1 MGIGARGCERMGP
14 VTPAPSAP
22 RYVFLDVD
30 GTYAHHGEVPPGH
43 ERVVR
48 AARVNGHRVLL
59 CTGRPKSMLPDQIRA
74 AGFDG
79 IVASAGGYVEVDGEV
94 LRDQRFPAEL
104 AARAIEVLDRHC
116 AAYLLEAPEALYG
129 RPGVDRRL
137 GELLDGHFGRGR
149 GADGAASPLEI
160 LKALETPDDLGSCSF
175 AKITYFGAAIP
186 WPELGAELGD
196 QLGILPSSIAA
207 MGESA
212 GEIYLRGVHKAL
224 GIEAVTAHLGVPRED
239 VIAFGDGLND
249 LEMLEHAGTGVAIE
263 GADPRVLAVADL
275 VVAGPQVE
283 GLVEGFARV
292 GLV

>member
-1 MGIGARGCERMGP
+1 M
-14 VTPAPSAP
+14 TPAPSAP

-48 AARVNGHRVLL
+48 AARANGHRVLL
-59 CTGRPKSMLPDQIRA
+59 CTGRPKSMLPEQIRA

-94 LRDQRFPAEL
+94 LRDQRFPAGL
-104 AARAIEVLDRHC
+104 AAHAIEVLDRHC

-186 WPELGAELGD
+186 WPELGTELGD
-196 QLGILPSSIAA
+196 RLGILPSSIAA

-224 GIEAVTAHLGVPRED
+224 GIEAVTAHLGVARED

>member
-1 MGIGARGCERMGP
+1 MGL

-48 AARVNGHRVLL
+48 AARANGHRVLL

-94 LRDQRFPAEL
+94 LRDQRFPADL
-104 AARAIEVLDRHC
+104 AVHAIEVLDRHC
-116 AAYLLEAPEALYG
+116 AAYLLEAPDALYG
-129 RPGVDRRL
+129 RPGVDERL
-137 GELLDGHFGRGR
+137 GELLDGHFGRG

>member
-1 MGIGARGCERMGP
+1 M
-14 VTPAPSAP
+14 TPAPSAP

-48 AARVNGHRVLL
+48 AARANGHRVLL
-59 CTGRPKSMLPDQIRA
+59 CTGRPMSMLPERVRA

-79 IVASAGGYVEVDGEV
+79 VVASAGGYVEVDGVV
-94 LRDQRFPAEL
+94 LRDQRFPPDL
-104 AARAIEVLDRHC
+104 AARAVEVLDRHD
-116 AAYLLEAPEALYG
+116 AAYLLEAPGALYG

-137 GELLDGHFGRGR
+137 GELLGGHFGRADG
-149 GADGAASPLEI
+149 GTDGAASPLEI
-160 LKALETPDDLGSCSF
+160 LKALETREDLGSCSF
-175 AKITYFGAAIP
+175 AKITYFGAAVP

-196 QLGILPSSIAA
+196 RLGILPSSIAA

-212 GEIYLRGVHKAL
+212 GEIYLVGVHKAL
-224 GIEAVTAHLGVPRED
+224 GIEAVTAHFGVPREH

-275 VVAGPQVE
+275 VVAGPQAE

>member
-1 MGIGARGCERMGP
+1 MGIGMRGCERMVP

-48 AARVNGHRVLL
+48 AARANGHRVLL

-104 AARAIEVLDRHC
+104 AVHAIEVLDRHC

-160 LKALETPDDLGSCSF
+160 LKALETPDDLAACSF

-186 WPELGAELGD
+186 WPELGAELGG

>member
-1 MGIGARGCERMGP
+1 MTG
-14 VTPAPSAP
+14 VTAAPSAP
-22 RYVFLDVD
+22 RIVFLDVD
-30 GTYAHHGEVPPGH
+30 GTYAHHGEVPPAH
-43 ERVVR
+43 ARVVR
-48 AARVNGHRVLL
+48 EARARGHRVLL
-59 CTGRPKSMLPDQIRA
+59 CTGRPKAMLPEQLLA

-79 IVASAGGYVEVDGEV
+79 IVASAGGYVEVDGVV
-94 LRDQRFPAEL
+94 LRDQRFPADL
-104 AARAIEVLDRHC
+104 AARAIEVLDRHD
-116 AAYLLEAPEALYG
+116 AAYLLEAPDALYG

-137 GELLDGHFGRGR
+137 GELLGGHFGRDDG
-149 GADGAASPLEI
+149 GTDGAASPLEI
-160 LKALETPDDLGSCSF
+160 LKALRTPDDLGACSF

-196 QLGILPSSIAA
+196 RLGILPSSIAA
-207 MGESA
+207 MGDAA
-212 GEIYLRGVHKAL
+212 GEIYLVGVHKAL
-224 GIEAVTAHLGVPRED
+224 GIEAVVEHLGVSRED

-275 VVAGPQVE
+275 VVPGPQVD

>member
-1 MGIGARGCERMGP
+1 
-14 VTPAPSAP
+14 
-22 RYVFLDVD
+22 
-30 GTYAHHGEVPPGH
+30 
-43 ERVVR
+43 
-48 AARVNGHRVLL
+48 VLL
-59 CTGRPKSMLPDQIRA
+59 CTGRPKSMLPERIRA

-94 LRDQRFPAEL
+94 LRDQRFPADL
-104 AARAIEVLDRHC
+104 AARAIEVLDRHD
-116 AAYLLEAPEALYG
+116 AAYLLEAPDALYG

-137 GELLDGHFGRGR
+137 GELLDGHFGRGGSGGR
-149 GADGAASPLEI
+149 GADGAASPLDI
-160 LKALETPDDLGSCSF
+160 LAALETPDDLATCSF

-196 QLGILPSSIAA
+196 RVGILPSSIAA

-212 GEIYLRGVHKAL
+212 GEIYLVGVHKAL
-224 GIEAVTAHLGVPRED
+224 GIEAVTAHLGVPREH

-249 LEMLEHAGTGVAIE
+249 LEMLAHAGTGVAIE

-275 VVAGPQVE
+275 VVAGPQAE